1 MNFIIDDKWKEVLKD
16 VFNSEEYKIL
26 EDKISKE
33 YQDKI
38 IYPKKEDIFNA
49 FNLCDYDNLKVVII
63 GQDPYFNPNQAH
75 GLAFSVQKDVILPP
89 SLRNIFK
96 EIENEFNEKFSDI
109 KNGDLTYLAKQG
121 VLLLNSILTV
131 ECGLPLSHNKNFVDS
146 ENIINW
152 EIITDKI
159 ISIISNKRKNIVYLL
174 WGNFAKSKEK
184 IINSEDNLIL
194 KSGHPSPL
202 SARYFF
208 GNNHFIMT
216 NQYLKKGSVTFS
228 FFINK

>member
-1 MNFIIDDKWKEVLKD
+1 MDFVINDKWKEELKD
-16 VFNSEEYKIL
+16 VFNSDKYKIL
-26 EDKISKE
+26 EEKISKE

-38 IYPKKEDIFNA
+38 IYPKKENIFNA

-96 EIENEFNEKFSDI
+96 EIESEFNENFTDI
-109 KNGDLTYLAKQG
+109 KNGDLSYLAKQG

-131 ECGLPLSHNKNFVDS
+131 ECGLPLSHNKNFCDDK
-146 ENIINW
+146 NIINW

-159 ISIISNKRKNIVYLL
+159 ISTISNKKKNIVYLL

-184 IINSEDNLIL
+184 IINSDNNLIL

-208 GNNHFIMT
+208 GNNHFIKT
-216 NQYLKKGSVTFS
+216 NEYLKKHNLEE
-228 FFINK
+228 IKWIR